1 MDRAEGSY
9 FLGSVRV
16 LGQPVVEIG
25 GVGGGLDRGDA
36 EGFQAK
42 PPGGLVKNFDGV

>member
-1 MDRAEGSY
+1 
-9 FLGSVRV
+9 
-16 LGQPVVEIG
+16 VEIG

-42 PPGGLVKNFDGV
+42 PLGGLVKNFDGV

>member
-1 MDRAEGSY
+1 
-9 FLGSVRV
+9 
-16 LGQPVVEIG
+16 
-25 GVGGGLDRGDA
+25 LDRGDA